1 MKNFLGVMSGLLVA
15 IIVMLGVLQ
24 LAEDEANKE
33 PIVAVAGTLEPGIA
47 LEAYTFKESY
57 SVQNGDSLTIIFEK
71 YNVPLNTTY
80 ALLKNDKEKI
90 LTKIVPGD
98 KFTFE
103 IQGEKISKIFLLKE
117 NFDSFLIDLFI
128 PVASKIPFILQ
139 ALMQGCRKVS
149 SWILPICLDGM

>member
-1 MKNFLGVMSGLLVA
+1 MKNFLGAMSGLLVA

-47 LEAYTFKESY
+47 LEEYTFKESY

-80 ALLKNDKEKI
+80 ARRKNFK
-90 LTKIVPGD
+90 
-98 KFTFE
+98 
-103 IQGEKISKIFLLKE
+103 
-117 NFDSFLIDLFI
+117 DLF
-128 PVASKIPFILQ
+128 A
-139 ALMQGCRKVS
+139 
-149 SWILPICLDGM
+149 

>member
-15 IIVMLGVLQ
+15 IFVMIGVLQ

-47 LEAYTFKESY
+47 LEEYTYKESY
-57 SVQNGDSLTIIFEK
+57 SVQNGDSLTVIFEK

-80 ALLKNDKEKI
+80 ALLKNDKEKT

-117 NFDSFLIDLFI
+117 NFDSFLIDLEK
-128 PVASKIPFILQ
+128 PSKQIIRL
-139 ALMQGCRKVS
+139 AK
-149 SWILPICLDGM
+149 

>member
-15 IIVMLGVLQ
+15 IFVMIGVLQ

-47 LEAYTFKESY
+47 LEEYTFKESY
-57 SVQNGDSLTIIFEK
+57 VVQNGDSLTVIFEK

-80 ALLKNDKEKI
+80 ALLKNDKEKT

-103 IQGEKISKIFLLKE
+103 IQGEKISKIFLFKE
-117 NFDSFLIDLFI
+117 NFEIGRAH
-128 PVASKIPFILQ
+128 V
-139 ALMQGCRKVS
+139 
-149 SWILPICLDGM
+149 